1 VLSELQ
7 DDSEFKD
14 KDDAWSS
21 KRSTGC
27 FLRSTLPIEQ
37 FTPPPLGMPS
47 KLLPDHVPSPG
58 NAFSLSGPDMPQMR
72 MPHLEFIYRIVAEM
86 DKGGVTE
93 IKGVDS
99 TSRTRVVLPIQGG
112 YVNGPQIKGTIVEKS
127 GADWAEV
134 INPNKVQN
142 LIGDDINI
150 ETNKQTQSFTRLNA
164 MYTLQTDD
172 NVYILVKAQ
181 GIYRTGPGIDE
192 KAGEKDSVS
201 QDEMEYF
208 THITF
213 EAPGDSAYG
222 WLNGVVAMGVMI
234 MWQGRPVIDCYR
246 LTNFPGRLAANL

>member
-1 VLSELQ
+1 M
-7 DDSEFKD
+7 
-14 KDDAWSS
+14 
-21 KRSTGC
+21 
-27 FLRSTLPIEQ
+27 
-37 FTPPPLGMPS
+37 PP
-47 KLLPDHVPSPG
+47 KTLPDHVPSPG
-58 NAFSLSGPDMPQMR
+58 NAFSLSEPNMPQMR

-99 TSRTRVVLPIQGG
+99 TSRTR
-112 YVNGPQIKGTIVEKS
+112 IKGTIVEKS

-134 INPNKVQN
+134 INPSK
-142 LIGDDINI
+142 
-150 ETNKQTQSFTRLNA
+150 SFTRLNA

-172 NVYILVKAQ
+172 DIYILVKAQ

-192 KAGEKDSVS
+192 KAGKKDSVS

-213 EAPGDSAYG
+213 EAPGDSSYG

-246 LTNFPGRLAANL
+246 LTNFPGKLAANL